1 MALITCPQCG
11 KQISDRAVKCPH
23 CGFVPG
29 SPKNEQ
35 PDSSSDQLQH
45 EAAPKKTQKKWWII
59 PIIIV
64 GISAIVVPLWIFS
77 NKEKS
82 ASEVSKTNGAKANS
96 SPYNTYFSGT
106 IGTAR
111 GCMTIDNNGQGSYT
125 YDCNGTDLTRNIN
138 VISFDEK
145 TRQLIIKST
154 NSKGD
159 YIGVFEGYLDD
170 SQLYSG
176 TFTNYKLDKVDFRLF
191 VSTKGN
197 GYDDRSSTS
206 ESPSHQYYDN
216 NNNRSDNYV
225 VIDGSELRLR
235 LGPSTSAD
243 TFKWKDGTN
252 RHPKVGEKFKYL
264 GESGDFYQI
273 DFNGHRLWVSKFYTH
288 IE

>member
-1 MALITCPQCG
+1 MSLITCPQCG
-11 KQISDRAVKCPH
+11 KQISDKAVKCPH

-35 PDSSSDQLQH
+35 FDSSSGQLQQ
-45 EAAPKKTQKKWWII
+45 EGAPKQTHKKWWII

-64 GISAIVVPLWIFS
+64 SVSAVVALLWIFS
-77 NKEKS
+77 NNDKT
-82 ASEVSKTNGAKANS
+82 ASEATKANVAKTNPY
-96 SPYNTYFSGT
+96 PYNTYFSGT

-111 GCMTIDNNGQGSYT
+111 GCMTIDNNGHGSYT

-138 VISFDEK
+138 VVSYNEK
-145 TRQLIIKST
+145 TRQMIIKSF
-154 NSKGD
+154 NRSGE
-159 YIGVFEGYLDD
+159 YVGMFEGYLDD

-176 TFTNYKLDKVDFRLF
+176 TFTNYKGGT
-191 VSTKGN
+191 VSFHL
-197 GYDDRSSTS
+197 ST
-206 ESPSHQYYDN
+206 N
-216 NNNRSDNYV
+216 NNKQPTCV

-235 LGPSTSAD
+235 LGPSTSAE
-243 TFKWKDGTN
+243 TFKWGDGTN

-273 DFNGHRLWVSKFYTH
+273 DFHGHRLWVSKLYTH